1 MNREG
6 RDIIRAKSRVLIL
19 RAARTSLRIR
29 PIRTKRTILNSVGGK
44 GIWAW
49 VFKAETTEPEDKE
62 EGQ

>member
-29 PIRTKRTILNSVGGK
+29 PIRAKRTTLNSVGGK
-44 GIWAW
+44 GICFWLS
-49 VFKAETTEPEDKE
+49 KAETTVPEDKE